1 MALRHL
7 AHRGVSPRSWLAP
20 WPRCAPSSPALTTV
34 PAVFDFTE
42 GSPKGPDLRCY
53 RPPGT
58 DAVGVE
64 LVGPGP
70 VLVAASVN
78 GGPAGSTM
86 AGPPGVAGHRLPRNC
101 RGGDASSSYQALAIR
116 SMTFPW
122 SSVARVLPDR
132 YCGSGAGGRRSLG
145 CHGSERVPPAPPA
158 ARHDHLGRHRTLAGS
173 REVTHGAR
181 FTSMA
186 QGRRR

>member
-1 MALRHL
+1 MALRRL
-7 AHRGVSPRSWLAP
+7 AHREVSPRSWLAP

-34 PAVFDFTE
+34 PAVVDFTE

-78 GGPAGSTM
+78 GGAGGVNDGR
-86 AGPPGVAGHRLPRNC
+86 AAPRRPPSLDEELPR
-101 RGGDASSSYQALAIR
+101 GGCVI
-116 SMTFPW
+116 
-122 SSVARVLPDR
+122 V
-132 YCGSGAGGRRSLG
+132 
-145 CHGSERVPPAPPA
+145 VP
-158 ARHDHLGRHRTLAGS
+158 
-173 REVTHGAR
+173 
-181 FTSMA
+181 
-186 QGRRR
+186 